1 MDTLKGTCW
10 VQLAKTSSFVAS
22 YYAGAWDN
30 FVANR
35 TRYRLYRM
43 NEAHELPKTIFS
55 SPQPLSHTPPHHP
68 QQLCEC
74 RPPAQDLRGM
84 SPTGWT
90 LAKRCR
96 RLACRVPECRRPVP
110 AAIATNPTRLMLA
123 SSRLRATSSQASF
136 ERVRNLPPTRFP
148 SIVTIYV
155 ISSFHAQALRLRVQA
170 LKCTVKRQRQVG
182 PPTCLVT
189 RPSTRRL
196 APVEAVALAVRV
208 SVPSA
213 VIQGMEPASVP
224 SAATNYKMA
233 VPVVP
238 SCSRR

>member
-1 MDTLKGTCW
+1 MRPTNC
-10 VQLAKTSSFVAS
+10 
-22 YYAGAWDN
+22 
-30 FVANR
+30 
-35 TRYRLYRM
+35 
-43 NEAHELPKTIFS
+43 PKPFFPHRA
-55 SPQPLSHTPPHHP
+55 PQQHH

-84 SPTGWT
+84 SPTGLT

-96 RLACRVPECRRPVP
+96 RLACRVPECRRPVL

-123 SSRLRATSSQASF
+123 SSHLRATSSPASF
-136 ERVRNLPPTRFP
+136 ERVRNLLHLDLFP
-148 SIVTIYV
+148 INLKIHV
-155 ISSFHAQALRLRVQA
+155 SFMLAQALRLRVQA
-170 LKCTVKRQRQVG
+170 LKCTVKRRRQVG

-196 APVEAVALAVRV
+196 APVPVVSRAVRV
-208 SVPSA
+208 SVLSA

-224 SAATNYKMA
+224 SAAIHYNMA
-233 VPVVP
+233 GPVVP